1 MAELLLRPG
10 VIEFID
16 VVARERSVDL
26 SMEEFEVDEKSE
38 LIGKSLAE
46 LPIRKDLNIIIVSIN
61 KLKGGFIYNPKSST
75 ILEKDDKL
83 IALGEKANLAGL
95 SKLCRG

>member
-16 VVARERSVDL
+16 VVAREKNVDL
-26 SMEEFEVDEKSE
+26 SMEEFSVSEKST
-38 LIGKSLAE
+38 LIEKTLAE

-61 KLKGGFIYNPKSST
+61 KTKGGFIYNPKSST
-75 ILEKDDKL
+75 LIEQGDKL
-83 IALGEKANLAGL
+83 IALGEKANLAKL
-95 SKLCRG
+95 SELCRG